1 MKNDRRSSQKAQ
13 RSQYCKRVI
22 HIRLEIPPA
31 NCVPQGFQMTIH
43 LLLRNFLGISVLAVL
58 TRPGLTIGDGVIELG
73 FMIISGMR
81 GSKILLLLL
90 LLIIMED
97 WKEYVTDRARWL
109 CYLNEQQVGVAV
121 DRGQC

>member
-58 TRPGLTIGDGVIELG
+58 TKPGLTIGDATTELG
-73 FMIISGMR
+73 FMIIR
-81 GSKILLLLL
+81 GNERIQNTTTTTTHNNNGGL
-90 LLIIMED
+90 ER
-97 WKEYVTDRARWL
+97 V
-109 CYLNEQQVGVAV
+109 LN
-121 DRGQC
+121 